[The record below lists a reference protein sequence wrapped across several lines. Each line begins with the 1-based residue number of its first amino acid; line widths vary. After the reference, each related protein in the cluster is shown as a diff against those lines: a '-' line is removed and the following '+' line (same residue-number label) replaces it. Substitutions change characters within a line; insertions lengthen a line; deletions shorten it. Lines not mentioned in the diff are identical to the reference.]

1 MSEASAAS
9 ERPRVSACVVTRNE
23 EDRLADCLASLD
35 WCDEILVV
43 DACSSDRTRE
53 VARAGGARVIEREW
67 PGHVAQKE
75 FAVRRARHE
84 WVLCLDADE
93 RLSPPLRSELIAL
106 REAGFPGAAG
116 WKMPRRSWYLG
127 RWIRH
132 GPWVPD
138 LKLRLFDRRRGRWG
152 GRDPH
157 DRVVLEGAEGLLGG
171 EILHYPYRSFAE
183 HLATIDR
190 YTTLMADSL
199 HRSGR
204 RARPW
209 DLVMRPTVRFVRAY
223 FLKAGWRDG
232 WRGLLIAYLASHY
245 GRLKYAKLLVRQ
257 RGGGVPAPAA
267 EPATPASDS
276 ERGSRRVAS
285 DLRAR

>member
-1 MSEASAAS
+1 
-9 ERPRVSACVVTRNE
+9 
-23 EDRLADCLASLD
+23 
-35 WCDEILVV
+35 
-43 DACSSDRTRE
+43 
-53 VARAGGARVIEREW
+53 
-67 PGHVAQKE
+67 
-75 FAVRRARHE
+75 
-84 WVLCLDADE
+84 
-93 RLSPPLRSELIAL
+93 
-106 REAGFPGAAG
+106 
-116 WKMPRRSWYLG
+116 MPRRSWYLG

-152 GRDPH
+152 GQDPH
-157 DRVVLEGAEGLLGG
+157 DRVVLVGAEGLLRG

-209 DLVMRPTVRFVRAY
+209 DLVLRPAVRFVRAY

-232 WRGLLIAYLASHY
+232 WRVQSHSQLPISRLLDPSGQVKRRGSLIAC
-245 GRLKYAKLLVRQ
+245 
-257 RGGGVPAPAA
+257 
-267 EPATPASDS
+267 E
-276 ERGSRRVAS
+276 
-285 DLRAR
+285 RARIH